1 MTRQKK
7 KIEPTIKAINKIDI
21 QKVVLWPNSDAGS
34 DEISRVFRK
43 YREKRLIKNVR
54 FYKNFPP
61 ETYMKL
67 MSKTSCLVGNSSS
80 GIREGAYIGTPNV
93 NIGTR
98 QSRRERGKNTIDCDY
113 NMEEIYKSILIQI
126 KKKKYKKEYIYG
138 NGNSG
143 KKISDILEKI
153 KVKIQKQIEY

>member
-1 MTRQKK
+1 
-7 KIEPTIKAINKIDI
+7 
-21 QKVVLWPNSDAGS
+21 
-34 DEISRVFRK
+34 
-43 YREKRLIKNVR
+43 
-54 FYKNFPP
+54 
-61 ETYMKL
+61 MKL
-67 MSKTSCLVGNSSS
+67 MSKASCIVGNSSS

-98 QSRRERGKNTIDCDY
+98 QSKRERGKNTIDCDY

-126 KKKKYKKEYIYG
+126 KKEKYKKEYIYG

-143 KKISDILEKI
+143 KKISNILEKI